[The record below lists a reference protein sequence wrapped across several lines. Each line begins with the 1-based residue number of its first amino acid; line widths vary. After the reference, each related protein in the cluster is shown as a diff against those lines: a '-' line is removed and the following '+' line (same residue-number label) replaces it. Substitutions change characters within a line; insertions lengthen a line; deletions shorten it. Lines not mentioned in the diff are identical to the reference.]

1 MTEKGSKTFLRKL
14 THPRTWA
21 YGLFWSWNIIFLAFM
36 FLGFAP
42 RLLPEMI
49 TAAGTDVI
57 PPAFL
62 AYAAILTVIPALA
75 VILGLTVLRRS
86 PGGLFALGYGVEAP
100 LMLMLATRFFVIR
113 EVTPAVGLLL
123 VLSGLGIA
131 TLLWQLLDRGIDERG
146 PVPAHLRVIGL
157 TLVVMIG
164 LYAAVWVAFYAI
176 PLAAEAGDILT
187 ELTRNLRFKD
197 IDWRWVPFA
206 VLGTILGIYTAT
218 LFVAM
223 PIVVP
228 IIYIREWWRSL
239 RTLGGSYGRIRPIAL
254 TVVVLI
260 TSGVLLVWANR
271 QPQHLAFALLET
283 PPASVDEAQILL
295 DRQEAIRAGLLNAY
309 LAPARYVSAVGEVRH
324 VSAMYRAALDM
335 PYASAARV
343 QQLYE
348 TVARPVL
355 YTPVHAPEPGDRVDN
370 RALSQEPLEAAK
382 LYETFFDQPIIDAE
396 HDAIVRA
403 VRSTW
408 SIEQARAGWLA
419 VDDREVHLL
428 RQEVTTAEHGD
439 WAEVELYEVYQNQ
452 TGQRQEVVYYFS
464 LPESAVVTGLWLG
477 NSPDRSER
485 FDYRV
490 SPRGAAQALYRNE
503 VNYNRDPALVEQI
516 GPRQYRLRVFPV
528 ISQLMRWDEAS
539 GRSLVEEAP
548 PLHMWLTYRVLMR
561 EDAWPLPQLAE
572 KRNVYWD
579 NTSVRTVNG
588 EPMITADDDIWLP
601 ASVPAT
607 SHVTPVAHRVDFPSG
622 ESVIVRPASTGD
634 LPDFPGDLRLAIVVD
649 RSRSMAERAVDM
661 STALDG
667 LEMALDTGTTVDLYL
682 TASKFRGEAPSRIG
696 LARFDPNTLLYF
708 GGQNAAELLEQFNT
722 LHTDQDYDAILVL
735 TDGDGYELG
744 AGDIEVLVPDAPVWM
759 VHLGGDLPLG
769 YDDAT
774 LEAIQASGG
783 GVAGDIDEALIR
795 LALALGA
802 EPGDSSPDV
811 IDGYVWSTVP
821 TGAAETGQA
830 VTVHADNDGFAALA
844 ARRLILDTMH
854 RQRGTLNEMDTLDHL
869 HAIAIEQGIVTPYSS
884 MIVLVNN
891 RQENLLDRL
900 EARDDRFQRETEEVG
915 ETTPQS
921 PFSVTGVPEPEEWLL
936 LALAAAVL
944 IWYTRT
950 KVSGYLFHKPGE
962 QLQ

>member
-1 MTEKGSKTFLRKL
+1 MTEKGSKPFLRKL
-14 THPRTWA
+14 TNPRTWA

-131 TLLWQLLDRGIDERG
+131 TFLWQLLDRGIDERG
-146 PVPAHLRVIGL
+146 PVLAHLRVIGL

-176 PLAAEAGDILT
+176 PLAAEAGDILS

-206 VLGTILGIYTAT
+206 VLGTILSIYTAT

-223 PIVVP
+223 PIVLP

-239 RTLGGSYGRIRPIAL
+239 RALGTSYGRTRPIAL
-254 TVVVLI
+254 TVAVLI
-260 TSGVLLVWANR
+260 TSGVLFIWANR

-283 PPASVDEAQILL
+283 PPANPDEAQELL

-324 VSAMYRAALDM
+324 VSAMYRSALDM

-355 YTPVHAPEPGDRVDN
+355 YTPVHAPAPGDRVDN

-382 LYETFFDQPIIDAE
+382 LYETFFDQPIADAE
-396 HDAIVRA
+396 RDAIVHA

-408 SIEQARAGWLA
+408 SIDQARTGRLA
-419 VDDREVHLL
+419 VDDREVHLA
-428 RQEVTTAEHGD
+428 RQQVMVAENGD

-464 LPESAVVTGLWLG
+464 VPESAVVTGLWLG

-503 VNYNRDPALVEQI
+503 VRYNRDPALVEQI
-516 GPRQYRLRVFPV
+516 GPRQYRLRIFPV
-528 ISQLMRWDEAS
+528 GPQRMRWDDAS

-548 PLHMWLTYRVLMR
+548 PLHMWLTYRVLMH
-561 EDAWPLPQLAE
+561 EDAWPLPRLAE

-588 EPMITADDDIWLP
+588 EPMIAEDNTWLP
-601 ASVPAT
+601 VSVPVT

-622 ESVIVRPASTGD
+622 ESVTVRPASTGD
-634 LPDFPGDLRLAIVVD
+634 YPDLPGDLRLAIVVD
-649 RSRSMAERAVDM
+649 RSRSMAEHAEDARA
-661 STALDG
+661 ALDG
-667 LEMALDTGTTVDLYL
+667 LDMTIDSGTTVDLYL
-682 TASKFRGEAPSRIG
+682 TASRFRGEAPSRIG
-696 LARFDPNTLLYF
+696 LARFDPDTLLYF
-708 GGQNAAELLEQFNT
+708 GGQNGAELLEQFNT
-722 LHTDQDYDAILVL
+722 LHTDQDYDVILVL
-735 TDGDGYELG
+735 TDGNGYELS
-744 AGDIEVLVPDAPVWM
+744 AGDIGVSVPDAPVWM
-759 VHLGGDLPLG
+759 VHLGGDFPLG

-783 GVAGDIDEALIR
+783 GVTGDIEEALTR
-795 LALALGA
+795 LAFALEA
-802 EPGDSSPDV
+802 KPSVSSPDIV
-811 IDGYVWSTVP
+811 DGYVWSTAP
-821 TGAAETGQA
+821 TEAAETGQGVA
-830 VTVHADNDGFAALA
+830 VHADNDGFAALA
-844 ARRLILDTMH
+844 ARRLILDAVR
-854 RQRGTLNEMDTLDHL
+854 RQRGTLNELDTLDHL
-869 HAIAIEQGIVTPYSS
+869 HAVAIEQGIVTPYSS
-884 MIVLVNN
+884 MIVLVNS
-891 RQENLLDRL
+891 RQESLLDQR

-950 KVSGYLFHKPGE
+950 KVSGYLFHKPGD

>member
-1 MTEKGSKTFLRKL
+1 MTENSSTTFLRKL
-14 THPRTWA
+14 TNPRIWA

-49 TAAGTDVI
+49 TAVGTDVI
-57 PPAFL
+57 PTAFL
-62 AYAAILTVIPALA
+62 TYAAILTVIPALA

-86 PGGLFALGYGVEAP
+86 PGRLFALGYGVEGP

-113 EVTPAVGLLL
+113 ELTPAVGLLL
-123 VLSGLGIA
+123 VMSGLGIA

-146 PVPAHLRVIGL
+146 PVLAHLRVIGL
-157 TLVVMIG
+157 TLVVIIG
-164 LYAAVWVAFYAI
+164 LYAAVWVAFYVI

-228 IIYIREWWRSL
+228 VIYIREWWRSL
-239 RTLGGSYGRIRPIAL
+239 RALGTSYGRIRPIAL
-254 TVVVLI
+254 TAAVLI
-260 TSGVLLVWANR
+260 TSGVLFVWTNR

-283 PPASVDEAQILL
+283 PPANPDEAQVLL

-324 VSAMYRAALDM
+324 VSAMYESALDM
-335 PYASAARV
+335 PQKSAARV

-355 YTPVHAPEPGDRVDN
+355 YTPVHAPEPGVRADN
-370 RALSQEPLEAAK
+370 RALSREPLEAAK
-382 LYETFFDQPIIDAE
+382 LYETFFDQPIADAE
-396 HDAIVRA
+396 RDAIVRA

-419 VDDREVHLL
+419 VDDREVHLA
-428 RQEVTTAEHGD
+428 RQEVTVAENSD

-477 NSPDRSER
+477 NSPDRDER
-485 FDYRV
+485 FEYRV

-503 VNYNRDPALVEQI
+503 VRYNRDPALVEQI
-516 GPRQYRLRVFPV
+516 GPRQYRLRIFPV
-528 ISQLMRWDEAS
+528 QPQFMRWDEAS

-561 EDAWPLPQLAE
+561 EDAWPLPRLAE

-579 NTSVRTVNG
+579 ETSVRTVNG
-588 EPMITADDDIWLP
+588 EPMIADDSTWLP
-601 ASVPAT
+601 VSVLTT
-607 SHVTPVAHRVDFPSG
+607 SSVTSVTHRVDFPSG
-622 ESVIVRPASTGD
+622 ESVIVQPASTDDYPD
-634 LPDFPGDLRLAIVVD
+634 LPGDLRLAVVAD
-649 RSRSMAERAVDM
+649 RSRSMAEHAGDVRA
-661 STALDG
+661 ALDG
-667 LEMALDTGTTVDLYL
+667 LDMTLGSGTTVDLYL
-682 TASKFRGEAPSRIG
+682 TASRFRGEAPSRIG
-696 LARFDPNTLLYF
+696 LARFDPDTLLYF

-735 TDGDGYELG
+735 TDGNGYELS
-744 AGDIEVLVPDAPVWM
+744 AGDIDVSVPDAPVWM
-759 VHLGGDLPLG
+759 VHLGADFPSG

-774 LEAIQASGG
+774 LQAIQASGG
-783 GVAGDIDEALIR
+783 GVTGDIEEALTR
-795 LALALGA
+795 LAFALEA
-802 EPGDSSPDV
+802 EPSVSSPDV
-811 IDGYVWSTVP
+811 VDGYVWSTVP
-821 TGAAETGQA
+821 TGTAETGQA
-830 VTVHADNDGFAALA
+830 VTVHAANDGFAALA
-844 ARRLILDTMH
+844 ARWLILDAMR
-854 RQRGTLNEMDTLDHL
+854 RQRGTLNELDTLDHL
-869 HAIAIEQGIVTPYSS
+869 HVIAIQQSIVTPYSS
-884 MIVLVNN
+884 MIVPVST
-891 RQENLLDRL
+891 RQENLLNQL
-900 EARDDRFQRETEEVG
+900 EARGDRFLRETEEVG

-936 LALAAAVL
+936 LALAAAIL
-944 IWYTRT
+944 IWYARA
-950 KVSGYLFHKPGE
+950 KVGSYLIHKPGD